1 MLLLSNKQHVYVCV
15 SAPYA
20 PILYLL
26 SGSGAGPGAERGTAA
41 GQHHPA

>member
-41 GQHHPA
+41 GQHHAA